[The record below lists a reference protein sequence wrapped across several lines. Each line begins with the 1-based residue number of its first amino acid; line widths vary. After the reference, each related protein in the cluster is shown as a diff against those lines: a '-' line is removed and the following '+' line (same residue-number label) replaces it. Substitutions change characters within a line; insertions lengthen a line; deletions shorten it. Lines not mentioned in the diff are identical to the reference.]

1 MNYFCS
7 VHLQSKKDEERTIYI
22 VLEQENTENPLLTKE
37 VLLAN
42 NQYQEFVQKY
52 RSKFV
57 LAEYTVYAINQ
68 EVYTSLQDEVFEALI
83 SDGKA
88 EKIGQSEI
96 TVDCVKDK
104 TSGRKKK
111 KKISP
116 LMAASVLGGVLIVG
130 VFGYGIGNLKG
141 KSFSQNINNPQND
154 NTRLTDENGMII
166 PEQNEIAEDAEQ
178 ITISIDR
185 SYSAVPTE
193 DLQLKG
199 EVIDGVAYI
208 TLPEFDKT
216 DFFTHVSG
224 HTWGFTTDPN
234 GDKIEYYGGTAY
246 AFSKDTKLY
255 RVLVK
260 YGGGSGTKEDPYL
273 INYFDQLELMSKE
286 KARGY
291 FRQTADIV
299 FPDYAV
305 HSPINTVNEL
315 KSDPNSEYFSYD
327 GNGFLISNLTS
338 PLFGKVSGAVIENV
352 NVINSNI
359 STINYQNYGFIV
371 CEAYN
376 YRYAVESGSIYET
389 GETIIK
395 NCTVSHSSINI
406 AYPKSEEETETVVTA
421 EVVIPPDLVEYDED
435 GNIISEPTEP
445 VNITPIK
452 SGEYAIGAVTGLGG
466 EIEGCYVTDFVIY
479 AELED
484 YFLYAGGIS
493 GKPANVTECAV
504 FSFSASG
511 KIFNA
516 GGIAGSAGGARLYNA
531 QGRESPDF
539 YGGNIQGCTARD
551 ISLETE
557 IAAGGIAGE
566 SSTNADTSV
575 ISNCYAMDLSL
586 DSGIYNSEG
595 DLEKAGACGGVIGSD
610 GKENNGHTI
619 MNTVSPAEFSVIG
632 TKRVSSYDDT
642 VRQAPAYA
650 FYQENI
656 LSVLNR
662 NTVNP
667 KQPKEIY
674 TGNFKFDE
682 ALFCDENGS
691 LAFSASIADLF
702 EKTIIAKEDESNE

>member
-7 VHLQSKKDEERTIYI
+7 VHLQSKRDEERIIYI
-22 VLEQENTENPLLTKE
+22 VLEQQNNENPLLTKDILIE
-37 VLLAN
+37 N
-42 NQYQEFVQKY
+42 SQYQEFAQKY

-57 LAEYTVYAINQ
+57 LAEYTVYATEH
-68 EVYTSLQDEVFEALI
+68 EVFASSQDEVFETLI
-83 SDGKA
+83 TDENA

-96 TVDCVKDK
+96 TVDCIKDK
-104 TSGRKKK
+104 VSGRKKK

-116 LMAASVLGGVLIVG
+116 VMAASVLGSVLIVG

-141 KSFSQNINNPQND
+141 KSSAQVGNIVQND

-166 PEQNEIAEDAEQ
+166 PEQNEIADDAEQ

-199 EVIDGVAYI
+199 EVREGVAYI

-216 DFFTHVSG
+216 DFFTHVPG
-224 HTWGFTTDPN
+224 YTWGFTTDPN
-234 GDKIEYYGGTAY
+234 GEKIEYYGGTAY

-273 INYFDQLELMSKE
+273 INYFDQLELMSTE
-286 KARGY
+286 KVRGY
-291 FRQTADIV
+291 FKQTADIA
-299 FPDYAV
+299 FPDYTV
-305 HSPINTVNEL
+305 HSPIDTVNEL
-315 KSDPNSEYFSYD
+315 KSDPDAEYFSYD
-327 GNGFLISNLTS
+327 GGGFIISNLRN
-338 PLFGKVSGAVIENV
+338 PLFGKISGAIIENV
-352 NVINSNI
+352 NVTESNI
-359 STINYQNYGFIV
+359 STISYQNYGFIA
-371 CEAYN
+371 CESYN
-376 YRYAVESGSIYET
+376 YRYAGKNGSTYET

-395 NCTVSHSSINI
+395 NCTVSHSSISI
-406 AYPKSEEETETVVTA
+406 AYPKSDEDTAEVVTA
-421 EVVIPPDLVEYDED
+421 EVVIPPNLVEYDED
-435 GNIISEPTEP
+435 GNVISEPSEP
-445 VNITPIK
+445 VNITPTK
-452 SGEYAIGAVTGLGG
+452 SGEYAIGAITGLGG
-466 EIEGCYVTDFVIY
+466 QIEGCYVTDFGIY
-479 AELED
+479 ANLDD

-504 FSFSASG
+504 YSFSATG

-516 GGIAGSAGGARLYNA
+516 GGIAGSAGGSRLYNA
-531 QGRESPDF
+531 QGRELPDF
-539 YGGNIQGCTARD
+539 YGGNIQGCTVRAV
-551 ISLETE
+551 SLETE
-557 IAAGGIAGE
+557 IAVGGIAGE
-566 SSTNADTSV
+566 SSTNADTSL

-586 DSGIYNSEG
+586 NAGIYDSDGN
-595 DLEKAGACGGVIGSD
+595 LKMAGACGGVIGAD
-610 GKENNGHTI
+610 GNENNGHAV

-662 NTVNP
+662 NSVNP

-674 TGNFKFDE
+674 TGNFKFDS
-682 ALFCDENGS
+682 ALFGNENGS
-691 LAFSASIADLF
+691 LAFSETITDLF
-702 EKTIIAKEDESNE
+702 EKTVLTKEDENE

>member
-1 MNYFCS
+1 MNYFCC
-7 VHLQSKKDEERTIYI
+7 VHLQSKKDEERIIYI
-22 VLEQENTENPLLTKE
+22 VLEQKNEENPLLSKE
-37 VLLAN
+37 VLIAN
-42 NQYQEFVQKY
+42 SQYQEFVQKY

-57 LAEYTVYAINQ
+57 LAEYTVYATEQ
-68 EVYTSLQDEVFEALI
+68 KVFASSQDEVFESLI
-83 SDGKA
+83 EESKA

-96 TVDCVKDK
+96 TVDCIKDK
-104 TSGRKKK
+104 ASGKRKK

-116 LMAASVLGGVLIVG
+116 VMAASVLGGVLLVG
-130 VFGYGIGNLKG
+130 VSGYGLGNIKG
-141 KSFSQNINNPQND
+141 KSSAQSGNVTQNND
-154 NTRLTDENGMII
+154 TRLIDENGMII
-166 PEQNEIAEDAEQ
+166 PEQNDIAEDAEQ

-199 EVIDGVAYI
+199 EVIEGVAYI

-224 HTWGFTTDPN
+224 YTWGFTTDPN
-234 GDKIEYYGGTAY
+234 GKKIEYYGGTTY

-260 YGGGSGTKEDPYL
+260 YGGGSGTKDDPYL

-286 KARGY
+286 KVRGY
-291 FRQTADIV
+291 FKQTADII

-305 HSPINTVNEL
+305 HSPINTINEL
-315 KSDPNSEYFSYD
+315 KSDPDSEYFSYD
-327 GNGFLISNLTS
+327 GGGFSISNLRN

-352 NVINSNI
+352 NVMDSAID
-359 STINYQNYGFIV
+359 TTNYQDYGFIA

-376 YRYAVESGSIYET
+376 YRYAGKNGSTYET

-395 NCTVSHSSINI
+395 NCTVSHSSIRI
-406 AYPKSEEETETVVTA
+406 AYPKSENETEAVVTA
-421 EVVIPPDLVEYDED
+421 EIIVPPNLVGYDEN
-435 GNIISEPTEP
+435 GNVISEPSEP
-445 VNITPIK
+445 VSIPPTQ

-466 EIEGCYVTDFVIY
+466 QVEGCYVTDFVIY
-479 AELED
+479 AELDD

-493 GKPANVTECAV
+493 GKPASVTECAIY
-504 FSFSASG
+504 SFSASG

-531 QGRESPDF
+531 QGWELPHF
-539 YGGNIQGCTARD
+539 YGGNIQGCTVCD
-551 ISLETE
+551 VSLETE
-557 IAAGGIAGE
+557 IAVGGIAGE
-566 SSTNADTSV
+566 SSTNADASV

-586 DSGIYNSEG
+586 NAGIYDKEG
-595 DLEKAGACGGVIGSD
+595 ELQFPGACGGVIGAD
-610 GKENNGHTI
+610 GNEKNGHTVI
-619 MNTVSPAEFSVIG
+619 NTVSPDEFSIIG
-632 TKRVSSYDDT
+632 TKRVSSYDDS

-656 LSVLNR
+656 LTVLNR

-682 ALFCDENGS
+682 TLFSDENGS
-691 LAFSASIADLF
+691 LAFS
-702 EKTIIAKEDESNE
+702 KTISDILEKIVLKKEEKNE